1 MIQVIKVVCIL
12 IVILL
17 ALYLLAIMPRMMHR
31 PDLEPFKGRLYAH
44 RGLYDNATEA
54 PENSMAAF
62 RKAVEND
69 YGIEL
74 DIQLTKDDV
83 IVVCHDF
90 DLKRVCGV
98 DKKIRDL
105 TYAQLQ
111 QYTLYDSKETVPKL
125 EEVLALVDGKVPLIV
140 EYKSEDTKTLLFQL
154 GDEMLSR
161 YAGLYCVESFNPL
174 LVLWYRRH
182 HNDVMRGILSDS
194 YIKEGITGLPKPAYM
209 MLRNLLFN
217 FAIKPDFVAY
227 HHIYYKDL
235 SRTLCHKLYKA
246 PAVPWT
252 IQSQQQLKDR
262 EKDFD
267 LFIFDSF
274 VPEA

>member
-1 MIQVIKVVCIL
+1 MIQGIKVVCIL
-12 IVILL
+12 IIILV

-62 RKAVEND
+62 RKAIESG

-90 DLKRVCGV
+90 HLKRVCGV
-98 DKKIRDL
+98 DKKIREL
-105 TYAQLQ
+105 TYAELQ
-111 QYTLYDSKETVPKL
+111 QYTLYDSKETIPTL
-125 EEVLALVDGKVPLIV
+125 EEVLALVDGRVPLIV

-174 LVLWYRRH
+174 LVLWYRRY

-194 YIKEGITGLPKPAYM
+194 YIKEGITGLPKPVYV

-246 PAVPWT
+246 PAVAWT

-274 VPEA
+274 VPGA